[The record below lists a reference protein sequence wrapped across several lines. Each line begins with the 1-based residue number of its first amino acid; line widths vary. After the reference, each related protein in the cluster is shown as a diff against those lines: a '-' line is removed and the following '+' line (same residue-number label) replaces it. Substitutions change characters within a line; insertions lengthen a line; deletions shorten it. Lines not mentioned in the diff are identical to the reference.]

1 MVGGGGVCVEGYI
14 LKPINT
20 NNLFFINLRFF
31 GSNVNPWVMERVK
44 SGKRGLRPICHP
56 SLNLQ
61 LNITLESIV

>member
-1 MVGGGGVCVEGYI
+1 MEGYI

-20 NNLFFINLRFF
+20 NNLFFINLTFF

-44 SGKRGLRPICHP
+44 SGKRGLHPICHP